1 MKLAKDK
8 IIGALV
14 MIIGVL
20 ILIIYTMGSVVDLW
34 FDTLGANPNWDVPF
48 RLFGVDWLDWRLFT
62 VLPLWIIVILIAVIA
77 IWIGYSMLTWIA
89 HFAIPEH
96 NSCTRSIGRVRGRIS
111 CWRSRIKWIIK
122 SKYFFIFFIQ
132 LSNYLINVLRSFY
145 TQIKI

>member
-111 CWRSRIKWIIK
+111 C
-122 SKYFFIFFIQ
+122 
-132 LSNYLINVLRSFY
+132 
-145 TQIKI
+145 